1 MKKVCKNCEI
11 IKRADRSD
19 VLAFK
24 GYDKD
29 IGVVYLLHKIVRGK
43 DVFTFDRESGK
54 ILHAYQK
61 ARFLEQKTA
70 RETQKIKKEV

>member
-1 MKKVCKNCEI
+1 MKKVNTFSEI

-19 VLAFK
+19 VVAFK

-29 IGVVYLLHKIVRGK
+29 IGVVYLLHKVVRGK
-43 DVFTFDRESGK
+43 DVFTFDRASGK

-61 ARFLEQKTA
+61 ARFLEQKA
-70 RETQKIKKEV
+70 SRDSQKIKKEA